1 MVNISK
7 VIVFGGSGF
16 LGSHVADALTNA
28 GHKVVIYDLAKSP
41 YIQKN
46 QKMIIGDI
54 LDEKKVASAIKGC
67 DYVYNFAGM
76 ADIEE
81 AHKKPLE
88 AVRNNI
94 LGNTIILEGCKK
106 NKVKRFV
113 FASTLYVYG
122 KAGSF
127 YRSSKQACELIIENY
142 NEQYGLPF
150 TVLRY
155 GSLYGPRSNENNYI
169 YKIIKQAITEGKIVS
184 FGEGNDLREYI
195 HVDDAARY
203 SVEILSKEFENQYVI
218 FTGQHS
224 MRRKDLLIMIKEMM
238 NNKIKIEYEPKE
250 SPLHYEVTPYTF
262 HPKIA
267 KKYISNY
274 YLDLG
279 QGLLQSI
286 RDVYK
291 EVKNYKEIDGVF
303 LETTTKKSKQKKKR

>member
-1 MVNISK
+1 LISISN

-28 GHKVVIYDLAKSP
+28 GHNVRIYDIKKSP
-41 YIQKN
+41 YLQKN
-46 QKMIIGDI
+46 QKMIVGDI
-54 LDEKKVASAIKGC
+54 LDEKKVSNAIKGC

-81 AHKKPLE
+81 AHKKPVV
-88 AVRNNI
+88 AVESNI
-94 LGNTIILEGCKK
+94 LGNTVILEGCRK
-106 NKVKRFV
+106 NKIKRFI

-142 NEQYGLPF
+142 NEQFNLPF

-155 GSLYGPRSNENNYI
+155 GSLYGSRAGKNNYI
-169 YKIIKQAITEGKIVS
+169 GKIIKQAITEGKIVS

-195 HVDDAARY
+195 HVEDAARN

-218 FTGQHS
+218 FTGYQA
-224 MRRKDLLIMIKEMM
+224 MRRKDLLSMIKEIMD
-238 NNKIKIEYEPKE
+238 NKIKIEYEPEE
-250 SPLHYEVTPYTF
+250 SPLHYEITPYVF
-262 HPKIA
+262 QPKIA
-267 KKYISNY
+267 KKYVSNY

-279 QGLLQSI
+279 QGLLQVI
-286 RDVYK
+286 HDVYK
-291 EVKNYKEIDGVF
+291 KHKHYREIDGIF
-303 LETTTKKSKQKKKR
+303 LEMDDVKSKKKK